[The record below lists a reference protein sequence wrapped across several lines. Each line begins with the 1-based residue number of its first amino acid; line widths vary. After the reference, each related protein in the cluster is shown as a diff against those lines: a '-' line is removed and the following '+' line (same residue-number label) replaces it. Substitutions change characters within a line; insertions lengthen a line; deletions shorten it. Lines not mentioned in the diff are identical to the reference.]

1 MSLMTVYHGLGSY
14 GSGSGLLFEMGVTFW
29 AIHLNFAA
37 SPVEAHQAFT
47 AGTAEIFVFLPHLL
61 AGEKSLDLEADIGGP
76 LEIFAVFLLALG
88 QVFGENPEQ
97 GIDFSRITDQDGQE
111 ESKKTADKGDQ
122 DAGHE
127 GKDTQFIH
135 TVPAGHEPGQPDA
148 EPIEQRT
155 EKSENFVQFR
165 HLQRCCMIVLEKG
178 HGYDSI
184 PFMKSG

>member
-1 MSLMTVYHGLGSY
+1 MLAFGTGDF
-14 GSGSGLLFEMGVTFW
+14 LFTCASF
-29 AIHLNFAA
+29 HPQQNFAMR
-37 SPVEAHQAFT
+37 
-47 AGTAEIFVFLPHLL
+47 TAEIFVFLPHLL

-76 LEIFAVFLLALG
+76 LQIFAVFLLALG